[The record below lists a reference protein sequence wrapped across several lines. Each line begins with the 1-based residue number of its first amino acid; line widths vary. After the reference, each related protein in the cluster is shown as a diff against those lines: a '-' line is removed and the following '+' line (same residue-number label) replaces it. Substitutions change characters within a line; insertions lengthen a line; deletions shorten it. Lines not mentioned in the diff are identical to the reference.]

1 MMLEPFLLKSE
12 EIVSQLPEEELSRDV
27 IVLEDAIL
35 PGYSDCCQDHFFDGT
50 EVFFVEVSNFIHDL
64 LIVLQIMQWVTAY
77 LLTTLVRTCLLAASS
92 AFVWFHLE
100 FAHIACIV

>member
-77 LLTTLVRTCLLAASS
+77 LLTVLLSYVLACLLLLQLLYGFTWS
-92 AFVWFHLE
+92 LRT
-100 FAHIACIV
+100 